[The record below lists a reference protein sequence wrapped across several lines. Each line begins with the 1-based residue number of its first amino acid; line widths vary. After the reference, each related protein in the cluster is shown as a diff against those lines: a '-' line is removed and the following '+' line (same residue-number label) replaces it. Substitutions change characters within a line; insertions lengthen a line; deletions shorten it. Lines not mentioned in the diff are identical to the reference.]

1 MRKPRKGS
9 TTTYVGVRA
18 YYRRTLKSGQVRLYL
33 RDAPNRVVG
42 SITVE
47 PDKAAL
53 FKRGK
58 TYTIEHI
65 WS

>member
-9 TTTYVGVRA
+9 RTTYRGVRV
-18 YYRRTLKSGQVRLYL
+18 YYRRTLKTGAVRLYL
-33 RDAPNRVVG
+33 QDAPNRVVG

-47 PDKAAL
+47 PAKAAL

-58 TYTIEHI
+58 TYTIEHV
-65 WS
+65 WL